1 MKRLRVKAEKLL
13 KHITDRK
20 ERTDPLIPFDLPSS
34 SSGIARPRIN
44 GANGYTNGHSSHSR
58 SPSIPLVPK
67 PGTSS
72 LGKSQLANSR
82 RDVPFAETPAIVRTS
97 EGMGM
102 FRELDQEVGAFQP
115 KPSSMQTLK
124 DLAPLI
130 DYDSGSEDLKTPEG
144 SAAGDKRKL

>member
-1 MKRLRVKAEKLL
+1 M

-34 SSGIARPRIN
+34 SSGIARPRMN
-44 GANGYTNGHSSHSR
+44 GANGYTNGRSSHTR
-58 SPSIPLVPK
+58 SPSIPAVPR

-72 LGKSQLANSR
+72 SLGKYQLATSR
-82 RDVPFAETPAIVRTS
+82 RDVPFTETPAIVRTPD
-97 EGMGM
+97 GMGL

-115 KPSSMQTLK
+115 KSTSMQTLK
-124 DLAPLI
+124 DLGPI
-130 DYDSGSEDLKTPEG
+130 NDDDSGSEDLKTPES